1 MANYFLLVKQHYHP
15 TTVSKLFWRIKWSRV
30 GLLTLTCAE
39 TMGHVSFPIFAPSM
53 IYISIHDSRQS
64 MEQNI
69 YQTSETNPKRSYSTT
84 SDVIRRNVHYH
95 LPANLISLPRDEN
108 SHGGSWPSPTSSPLN
123 IPTGGEATSKQ
134 PNLASMHQALFLEP
148 PSA

>member
-1 MANYFLLVKQHYHP
+1 
-15 TTVSKLFWRIKWSRV
+15 
-30 GLLTLTCAE
+30 
-39 TMGHVSFPIFAPSM
+39 MGHVSFPIFAPSM

-108 SHGGSWPSPTSSPLN
+108 SHGGS
-123 IPTGGEATSKQ
+123 
-134 PNLASMHQALFLEP
+134 
-148 PSA
+148 